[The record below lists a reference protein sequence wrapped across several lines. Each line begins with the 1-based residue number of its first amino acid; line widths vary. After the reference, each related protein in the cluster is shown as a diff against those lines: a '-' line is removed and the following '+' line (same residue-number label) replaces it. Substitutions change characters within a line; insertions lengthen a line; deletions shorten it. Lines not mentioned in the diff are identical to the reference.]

1 MKKLLILLAVC
12 FAFIMISAFTS
23 FNKVSSTIVQEN
35 TIPSYAKWGKMAMEK
50 TKEKYPNAQITDY
63 LHIGRDVGNSTSTE
77 KFKLILKENN
87 REFGLFV
94 HLKFN
99 NETEDLVD
107 VNFSETTP

>member
-1 MKKLLILLAVC
+1 
-12 FAFIMISAFTS
+12 
-23 FNKVSSTIVQEN
+23 
-35 TIPSYAKWGKMAMEK
+35 MEK

-63 LHIGRDVGNSTSTE
+63 LHIGRDVGDSTSIE

-99 NETEDLVD
+99 NESENLVD
-107 VNFSETTP
+107 VKFSETTP